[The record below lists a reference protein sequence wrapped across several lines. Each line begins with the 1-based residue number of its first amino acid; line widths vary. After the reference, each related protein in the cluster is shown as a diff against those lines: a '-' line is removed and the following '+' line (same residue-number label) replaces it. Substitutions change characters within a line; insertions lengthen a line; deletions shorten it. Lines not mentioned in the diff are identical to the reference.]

1 MYVTGRRMFLG
12 MVVFTLLFFAASRRT
27 ASAQGLIWKL
37 PAEEKCTVVFE
48 GKLKQTEKTDDAG
61 PPIIWSR
68 KLIIKSLKKMKGY
81 YDNKEVDCRLL
92 EISVIT
98 GENIDGQ
105 IETGPAGKRIYKI
118 LVPESKIV
126 GDTVDADKIFVS
138 MIPIARNRK
147 GEIMG
152 IRKIGNAKQQRIK
165 SPALQVYPILTLLRH
180 YRTQKT
186 LPSSSVLTVGPAE
199 APIQIP
205 AGQYRKVEASHVLQS
220 RSTSST
226 NTATFYLVD
235 SKHVP
240 FGLARWD
247 VTILH
252 MSKDSSQSR
261 DEFKNTLEYE
271 VSMKV
276 TKIIRGDAISELPE
290 LK

>member
-186 LPSSSVLTVGPAE
+186 LRPCSPSALRKRRSRFRPANTGKSKPVTSCK
-199 APIQIP
+199 AVRRLPPTRRRFTWWI
-205 AGQYRKVEASHVLQS
+205 
-220 RSTSST
+220 RSTSPSGWRVGT
-226 NTATFYLVD
+226 
-235 SKHVP
+235 
-240 FGLARWD
+240 
-247 VTILH
+247 
-252 MSKDSSQSR
+252 
-261 DEFKNTLEYE
+261 
-271 VSMKV
+271 
-276 TKIIRGDAISELPE
+276 
-290 LK
+290 